1 MFRGM
6 IRKWFGRTSDVYN
19 DFIKALL
26 HDNVKGMNLYMNKVA
41 LSTFSYFDT
50 GKNPSEEESER
61 FYHGFVLGACLKIAF

>member
-6 IRKWFGRTSDVYN
+6 IRKWFGRASDVYN

-26 HDNVKGMNLYMNKVA
+26 RDNVKGMNLYMNKVA

-50 GKNPSEEESER
+50 G
-61 FYHGFVLGACLKIAF
+61 

>member
-6 IRKWFGRTSDVYN
+6 IRKWFGRASDVYN

-26 HDNVKGMNLYMNKVA
+26 RDNVKGMNLYMNKVA

-50 GKNPSEEESER
+50 GKILQRKSPNDSIMVSFWER
-61 FYHGFVLGACLKIAF
+61 V